1 MLAKPLYV
9 MACVTKALVPSHRQ
23 LAAFR
28 PTQKQ
33 QMQHDVFIRLKGVR
47 WIRSK
52 GPEVLSQ
59 QFYIKPTTTLPY
71 SLHHL

>member
-1 MLAKPLYV
+1 MLVKPLYA

-33 QMQHDVFIRLKGVR
+33 QMQHDMFSSG
-47 WIRSK
+47 
-52 GPEVLSQ
+52 
-59 QFYIKPTTTLPY
+59 
-71 SLHHL
+71 